1 MTEKLENYR
10 KIINQPNKLYSTEKL
25 KEVDGETASQ
35 ESEPTIKKQPKTKT
49 FSYSP
54 KS

>member
-10 KIINQPNKLYSTEKL
+10 KFINQPKKLYSTEKL
-25 KEVDGETASQ
+25 KEVDGENASK
-35 ESEPTIKKQPKTKT
+35 EYEPTIKKQPKTKT
-49 FSYSP
+49 FRYSP